1 MALLLRSL
9 SRRLG
14 EALHMRKYYFLYDAS
29 VAVLAVSTAVMLLGR
44 GSPGAGLLF
53 LFGAILIVGVTVR
66 YWGWILPEIFKR
78 SK

>member
-14 EALHMRKYYFLYDAS
+14 EALHMSKYYFLYDAS
-29 VAVLAVSTAVMLLGR
+29 VAVLVVSTAVMLLGR
-44 GSPGAGLLF
+44 WSYGAGLLF
-53 LFGAILIVGVTVR
+53 LLGAILIVGVTVR
-66 YWGWILPEIFKR
+66 YWGWILPEILKN